1 MIGDWVRQ
9 KYGGVLLQVS
19 EIVPPYIRAKGEE
32 GQFEENTIEPIPLTP
47 EILISNGFVLIDG
60 KEKMYRW
67 QYDETAWV
75 TVDFKAEEPWAAV
88 VNTCYQ
94 SFPYCLYLHQLQHT
108 LLLCG
113 ILKEL
118 KPVPGGSPLT
128 SRQSEDEMYQETF
141 GFDLSVW
148 KEVPSMELIAKL
160 MKTLTLPGIY
170 DTEIEVE
177 SARLTEYGL
186 DEPYPGYW
194 DTLPERV
201 PLAVWSAKELEK
213 MLPPFLDWVYKSM
226 RLNIYQAENGEYV
239 VAYKNIVHNPNDEIK
254 ECRDEVLANALA
266 KMTLTILDTPELRKQ
281 YEDYYDRIKDVI

>member
-47 EILISNGFVLIDG
+47 EILISNGFVLING

-67 QYDETAWV
+67 VYDETAWV

-94 SFPYCLYLHQLQHT
+94 SFPYCPYLHQLQHA
-108 LLLCG
+108 LPSCR

-118 KPVPGGSPLT
+118 KPVPGGSPVA
-128 SRQSEDEMYQETF
+128 SGQSEDEMYQEAF

-148 KEVPSMELIAKL
+148 LEVPSPELIAKL
-160 MKTLTLPGIY
+160 INAGLAVGTT
-170 DTEIEVE
+170 DTEIGIQPTLL
-177 SARLTEYGL
+177 AKCGLTENASEYML
-186 DEPYPGYW
+186 NESPHKTPLLQTW
-194 DTLPERV
+194 TAKQLER
-201 PLAVWSAKELEK
+201 
-213 MLPPFLDWVYKSM
+213 MLPPFFLCPPDDSL
-226 RLNIYQAENGEYV
+226 RLLIYQAENDEKYYV
-239 VAYKNIVHNPNDEIK
+239 SYENYSTKHDY
-254 ECRDEVLANALA
+254 RDEVLANALA
-266 KMTLTILDTPELRKQ
+266 KMTLAILEDPDLRKQ
-281 YEDYYDRIKDVI
+281 YEYYYDKSKM